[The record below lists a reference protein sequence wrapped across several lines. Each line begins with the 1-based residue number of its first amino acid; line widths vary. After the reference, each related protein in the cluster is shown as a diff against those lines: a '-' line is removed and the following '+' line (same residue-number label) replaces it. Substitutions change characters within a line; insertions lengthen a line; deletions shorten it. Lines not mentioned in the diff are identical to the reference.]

1 MVQIDTSAMPAF
13 VHAIGGSLG
22 SASALLLLYP
32 LERAKIELQYMAGN
46 SHAPYVALNPNSAE
60 SNRLSHSNEAHSFV
74 REETTFTSSLEGEG
88 GTWNYVMTEEQG
100 SSNESSSSSS
110 STTGIGKQQPTKRDD
125 LLHCL
130 NKLRLRKELYRGVGP
145 IVSTLAV
152 SNFVFFYI
160 NQWMKRFW
168 RADASNVRLLLSL
181 FCAGTCNVLVTNPLW
196 VTNLRIMTSRDENK
210 QLWSELRNI
219 YKEEGWRPLWAGT
232 GSSILLVSNP
242 VIQFFIYE
250 HLRHFNQK
258 PLRAFWTGAVS
269 KAIATILTYPLQLTQ
284 AVMRLHRQKYSS
296 LTDCLIQLYK
306 KEGLPGWYVGMRA
319 KMLQSVLTGMFLSWH
334 ATLPLYFPSQPP
346 LFFVKAAFT
355 FLTYEQILGAVQT
368 AHLSLID
375 TRPRT
380 TQ

>member
-1 MVQIDTSAMPAF
+1 MVQFDASAMPAF

-32 LERAKIELQYMAGN
+32 LERAKIELQYLAGQESYALSPSFEDSNDLTLTN
-46 SHAPYVALNPNSAE
+46 SDD
-60 SNRLSHSNEAHSFV
+60 EAHASV
-74 REETTFTSSLEGEG
+74 RDEETTSFEG
-88 GTWNYVMTEEQG
+88 GTWNYVTTEEHRV
-100 SSNESSSSSS
+100 SSESSSPS
-110 STTGIGKQQPTKRDD
+110 TGIEKQQQPKTKRGD

-130 NKLRLRKELYRGVGP
+130 NELRLRKELYRGVGP

-160 NQWMKRFW
+160 NQWMKQFW
-168 RADASNVRLLLSL
+168 KADASNARLLMSL

-210 QLWSELRNI
+210 QLWSELWNI
-219 YKEEGWRPLWAGT
+219 YQKEGWRPLWAGT

-250 HLRHFNQK
+250 HLRHSHQT
-258 PLRAFWTGAVS
+258 PWRAFWTGAVS

-296 LTDCLIQLYK
+296 LTDCLLQLYK

-319 KMLQSVLTGMFLSWH
+319 KMLQSVLTGTLRRGVLRYKFPFLSSFS
-334 ATLPLYFPSQPP
+334 TVSGPFL
-346 LFFVKAAFT
+346 AAFT
-355 FLTYEQILGAVQT
+355 FLTYEQILGAVQA

-375 TRPRT
+375 TRVRT